1 MAVEIFGGAG
11 WLMTILLGGIAG
23 ALGKLLMPGK
33 DPGGFV
39 VTVLLGIAGAL
50 LMTLIGRAVGW
61 YDPNEGAHLLAAILG
76 SVILLFIYRRIHKGQ
91 SGPPS
96 L

>member
-1 MAVEIFGGAG
+1 MEIFGGAG

-23 ALGKLLMPGK
+23 AIGKLLMPGK

-50 LMTLIGRAVGW
+50 LMTLVGRVVGW
-61 YDPNEGAHLLAAILG
+61 YDPNEGAHVLAAILG
-76 SVILLFIYRRIHKGQ
+76 SVILLFIYRRIHKG
-91 SGPPS
+91 
-96 L
+96 